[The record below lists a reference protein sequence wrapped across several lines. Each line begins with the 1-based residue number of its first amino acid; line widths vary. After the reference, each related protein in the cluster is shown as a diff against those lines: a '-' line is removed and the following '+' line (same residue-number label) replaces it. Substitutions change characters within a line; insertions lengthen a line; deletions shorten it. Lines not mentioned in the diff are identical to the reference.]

1 MFIGGII
8 MQDTFDDRILQL
20 CNEMK
25 PSYML
30 TVGNDNINFIDEL
43 FRLCQDNEIFLNVVN
58 PSENI
63 NIDNFKE
70 KYKFDLIK
78 FKSFKKFLM
87 LNMNNLILING
98 NFNFKNLHDEL
109 KYILQE
115 YSPKEFP
122 FIIFYNTLNNFQQNI
137 ILDNNFQ
144 KLKLHCDNEISEH
157 LKNFILE
164 TNMDLFF
171 YSTFLFNGLCI
182 LCSNSKKNRKLIRD
196 NFIEFLGIDFE
207 DNLNKFICF
216 ETKNIN
222 NSFNHETLF
231 INTQNLYEDDFS
243 KENIR
248 DIIQREVVLTESKK
262 ELYDMLVQK
271 DNMIDTLNQNLEDI
285 IQREVVLTESKKE
298 LYDMLVQKDNIINE
312 LNCSI
317 NKLHN
322 NIVQRETIIN
332 NLNNVLQDNK
342 HLINK
347 LNDSQDKLNDIL
359 IQKDNIIN
367 ELNCSINKL
376 HNNIV
381 QRETIIN
388 NLNNVLQDNKHLIN
402 KLNDSQD
409 KLNDILI
416 QKDTIIDDLNNQLS
430 EVKEDDLKINKLN
443 KDIRYELIEKENSIK
458 KLEMSNKKIQ
468 NILIQN
474 KHTFKKLEDM
484 NKIYESSNSWK
495 ITAPLRKIKRL
506 LK

>member
-271 DNMIDTLNQNLEDI
+271 DN
-285 IQREVVLTESKKE
+285 
-298 LYDMLVQKDNIINE
+298 IINE

-332 NLNNVLQDNK
+332 N
-342 HLINK
+342 
-347 LNDSQDKLNDIL
+347 S
-359 IQKDNIIN
+359 
-367 ELNCSINKL
+367 
-376 HNNIV
+376 
-381 QRETIIN
+381 
-388 NLNNVLQDNKHLIN
+388 NNVLQDNKHLIN

>member
-271 DNMIDTLNQNLEDI
+271 DN
-285 IQREVVLTESKKE
+285 
-298 LYDMLVQKDNIINE
+298 IINE

-359 IQKDNIIN
+359 IQKD
-367 ELNCSINKL
+367 
-376 HNNIV
+376 
-381 QRETIIN
+381 TIIDD
-388 NLNNVLQDNKHLIN
+388 LNNQ
-402 KLNDSQD
+402 
-409 KLNDILI
+409 LNDILI

>member
-359 IQKDNIIN
+359 IQKD
-367 ELNCSINKL
+367 
-376 HNNIV
+376 
-381 QRETIIN
+381 TIIDD
-388 NLNNVLQDNKHLIN
+388 LNNQ
-402 KLNDSQD
+402 
-409 KLNDILI
+409 LNDILI

>member
-222 NSFNHETLF
+222 NSFN
-231 INTQNLYEDDFS
+231 
-243 KENIR
+243 
-248 DIIQREVVLTESKK
+248 
-262 ELYDMLVQK
+262 
-271 DNMIDTLNQNLEDI
+271 DI

-359 IQKDNIIN
+359 IQKD
-367 ELNCSINKL
+367 
-376 HNNIV
+376 
-381 QRETIIN
+381 TIIDD
-388 NLNNVLQDNKHLIN
+388 LNNQ
-402 KLNDSQD
+402 
-409 KLNDILI
+409 LNDILI